1 MNAIFFFCQLKI
13 LYTCN
18 YFLLLIYIG
27 SALNLCPMIEV
38 ALYEEMYRNV
48 VTAFIDALINYLCNI
63 FVVTDTKLREK

>member
-1 MNAIFFFCQLKI
+1 
-13 LYTCN
+13 
-18 YFLLLIYIG
+18 
-27 SALNLCPMIEV
+27 MIEV